1 MRAVVC
7 REYGTP
13 EDLVLDEL
21 PNPTPGPGQVVVKV
35 RAAAVNYPDVLLIA
49 GKYQIKVPPPF
60 SPGSEMAGDVLA
72 VGDGVDYRPGDRVS
86 ATTFV
91 GAFAE
96 QAVVDARGLTP
107 IPDGV
112 DYADA
117 AAFGVTNR
125 TAYYTL
131 RTVAPVKPGD
141 WVVVLGAGGG
151 VGLAAVDIAVL
162 MGARVI
168 AAASGAEKLEVC
180 RQRGAE
186 AVIDYDRE
194 DLRTRLKEITGPDG
208 AQVVVDPVG
217 GRYSEPALRGL
228 GRGGRFVTL
237 GYAAGDIPAIPL
249 NLVLLKGITVQ
260 GMEIRTF
267 MVDHPDEIARD
278 DAELRQLFAEGDCDR
293 TSGRVSRWSR
303 PPPRCAT
310 SLTARRSARSSS
322 ISSAEQAAS
331 RATQGSPTRRW
342 SGHLCVCSRRKSG
355 RDDVEA
361 GVRSVQDTQQR
372 RQSLGVA
379 GGLQPG
385 RCEIACGG
393 GQQAHLV
400 GQGHGDG
407 GGRGIC
413 RDTCGRPARRCA
425 T

>member
-1 MRAVVC
+1 
-7 REYGTP
+7 
-13 EDLVLDEL
+13 
-21 PNPTPGPGQVVVKV
+21 
-35 RAAAVNYPDVLLIA
+35 
-49 GKYQIKVPPPF
+49 
-60 SPGSEMAGDVLA
+60 
-72 VGDGVDYRPGDRVS
+72 
-86 ATTFV
+86 
-91 GAFAE
+91 
-96 QAVVDARGLTP
+96 
-107 IPDGV
+107 V

-131 RTVAPVKPGD
+131 RTVAPVEPGD

-267 MVDHPDEIARD
+267 MIDHPDEIARD
-278 DAELRQLFAEGDCDR
+278 DAELRQLFAEGR
-293 TSGRVSRWSR
+293 LR
-303 PPPRCAT
+303 PYIG
-310 SLTARRSARSSS
+310 ARFPL
-322 ISSAEQAAS
+322 EQAATAL
-331 RATQGSPTRRW
+331 RYVAD
-342 SGHLCVCSRRKSG
+342 RKAIG
-355 RDDVEA
+355 KVVIDV
-361 GVRSVQDTQQR
+361 
-372 RQSLGVA
+372 
-379 GGLQPG
+379 
-385 RCEIACGG
+385 
-393 GQQAHLV
+393 
-400 GQGHGDG
+400 
-407 GGRGIC
+407 
-413 RDTCGRPARRCA
+413 
-425 T
+425 